1 MQCAH
6 LEKSWSESQWEGWHP
21 IYEMENKTCSKPP
34 TSDVSEAG
42 VCVYT
47 CYWYKGYVCWLH
59 DNSALFSWDMLGV
72 VDEIPCEELV
82 FAARFVQQRIT
93 PTICLENSSFVIY
106 SNNIWLLY
114 GYYTWPPLFRFT
126 TIQIP
131 SWDLHFINHA
141 RCKHRPCPQFG
152 SSLSH
157 GQTPLSS
164 SNFLVDWGGIAILE

>member
-1 MQCAH
+1 MNYLVGDFTH
-6 LEKSWSESQWEGWHP
+6 LEKYELSMGFGWPP

-114 GYYTWPPLFRFT
+114 GYYMVIILGRHSFVSQLYRF
-126 TIQIP
+126 
-131 SWDLHFINHA
+131 L
-141 RCKHRPCPQFG
+141 
-152 SSLSH
+152 L
-157 GQTPLSS
+157 
-164 SNFLVDWGGIAILE
+164 GICIL